1 MIWDTT
7 ANELQTRECEA
18 ILRQRIYLRRLPSEL
33 DQTINR
39 SVDPI
44 QLLLANPTLNKDRRA
59 GLISS
64 CSKTITQYKFDLMT
78 LNLDI
83 IQNILDG
90 HQQLLAEF
98 EEKSA
103 QYNCILLLKEIIR
116 NRQQVM
122 RQRHELY
129 LQHKLNT
136 FFDQA
141 PMATSNE

>member
-1 MIWDTT
+1 MIWDAT
-7 ANELQTRECEA
+7 ANELQTKEYEA

-33 DQTINR
+33 DQIINR

-44 QLLLANPTLNKDRRA
+44 QLLLANSTLNKDRRA

-83 IQNILDG
+83 IQNILEG
-90 HQQLLAEF
+90 HRQLLAEF
-98 EEKSA
+98 EEKLA
-103 QYNCILLLKEIIR
+103 QHNCTLLLKEIIS

-122 RQRHELY
+122 RQRHESY